1 MEEEIEE
8 EKTQRPYSPLPLNME
23 GWKKKKNQN
32 QTSETFQSLTE
43 NLLSIQIIKIS
54 AAVKAV
60 VEML

>member
-8 EKTQRPYSPLPLNME
+8 EKTQRPDSPLPLNME

-32 QTSETFQSLTE
+32 QTSKTFQSLTE
-43 NLLSIQIIKIS
+43 NLLSVQIIKIS

>member
-8 EKTQRPYSPLPLNME
+8 EKNQRPDSPLPLNME
-23 GWKKKKNQN
+23 GWKKKNQN

-43 NLLSIQIIKIS
+43 NLLSVQIIKIS

-60 VEML
+60 VEVL

>member
-8 EKTQRPYSPLPLNME
+8 EKTQRPDSPLPLNIE
-23 GWKKKKNQN
+23 GWGKKRKQN

-43 NLLSIQIIKIS
+43 SFIRQIIKIS